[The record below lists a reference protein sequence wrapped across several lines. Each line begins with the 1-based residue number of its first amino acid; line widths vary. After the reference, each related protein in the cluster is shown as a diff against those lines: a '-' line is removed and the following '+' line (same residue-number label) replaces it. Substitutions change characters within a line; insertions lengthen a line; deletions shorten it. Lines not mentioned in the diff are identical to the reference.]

1 MIFWIASY
9 PKSGNTWL
17 RSLLSSYYYSEN
29 GNFQQRLLEKIG
41 QFPEKKYFTGFD
53 YNPAIITDTS
63 RFWIKAQEKINADK
77 KIKFFKTHNI
87 LGAINDNKFTNIKNT
102 IGCIYIVRDP
112 RNVVTSLKNHYEMS
126 TEDAVNF
133 MVNEKKYI
141 YDYHKKN
148 DYSDFQ
154 FISSW
159 EKNYKSWINNSDFPI
174 KLIKYEDL
182 LNKTFY
188 VVKDLI
194 NFIDETCKT
203 NVYFDKHKAQNAI
216 ATTSFEKLKKIE
228 KNYGFSESI
237 KSKNQD
243 SNKIPFF
250 HLGPS
255 NDWKFFFETSFGD
268 KINKIFKES
277 LQELHYH

>member
-1 MIFWIASY
+1 MNY
-9 PKSGNTWL
+9 D
-17 RSLLSSYYYSEN
+17 E
-29 GNFQQRLLEKIG
+29 
-41 QFPEKKYFTGFD
+41 
-53 YNPAIITDTS
+53 
-63 RFWIKAQEKINADK
+63 
-77 KIKFFKTHNI
+77 
-87 LGAINDNKFTNIKNT
+87 AIN
-102 IGCIYIVRDP
+102 
-112 RNVVTSLKNHYEMS
+112 
-126 TEDAVNF
+126 F
-133 MVNEKKYI
+133 MQNEKKFT
-141 YDYHKKN
+141 YDHFKVE

-203 NVYFDKHKAQNAI
+203 GVHFDKHKAQNAI

-255 NDWKFFFETSFGD
+255 NDWKFFF
-268 KINKIFKES
+268 
-277 LQELHYH
+277 

>member
-29 GNFQQRLLEKIG
+29 GNFQQRLLKKIG

-159 EKNYKSWINNSDFPI
+159 EKNYKSWIGQKNFPI
-174 KLIKYEDL
+174 KYIRYEDL
-182 LNKTFY
+182 YDKTFNIF
-188 VVKDLI
+188 KEI
-194 NFIDETCKT
+194 IEFIDKIKNSNNKFDIRKAKNSIHNCSF
-203 NVYFDKHKAQNAI
+203 NVMKN
-216 ATTSFEKLKKIE
+216 IE
-228 KNYGFSESI
+228 KKEGFLESI
-237 KSKNQD
+237 LSKNE
-243 SNKIPFF
+243 SKKIPFF
-250 HLGPS
+250 HLGPK
-255 NDWKFFFETSFGD
+255 NDWQDIFDENYQKKLNTIF
-268 KINKIFKES
+268 NKNLKE
-277 LQELHYH
+277 LRYV